1 MIDVQV
7 ERPVTIKA
15 NGKVVKL
22 TNEEAREL
30 AQKLC
35 SALGMSLYPSYPSYP
50 WTIYTNADPTDTRW
64 YTTTDN
70 TYTVG
75 TDTTIEIS

>member
-30 AQKLC
+30 ARKLC
-35 SALGMSLYPSYPSYP
+35 SALGMSLYPAYP
-50 WTIYTNADPTDTRW
+50 WAIYTNTDTTDTQW

-70 TYTVG
+70 TYTVSS
-75 TDTTIEIS
+75 DTTIEIS

>member
-30 AQKLC
+30 ARKLC
-35 SALGMSLYPSYPSYP
+35 SALGMSLYPGGPL
-50 WTIYTNADPTDTRW
+50 THIYTNADTTDTQW
-64 YTTTDN
+64 YTTTDH
-70 TYTVG
+70 TYAVG